1 MAEVVEQKTVEITLG
16 DGSKIV
22 GKDYEDAIK
31 NAVKR
36 IEDRTADLKTQQD
49 KVAKLELEVSGY
61 KQTEEEQKAERD
73 RLAAL
78 EQQKRDK
85 KEGGLDKVEYYR
97 LLNEDPI
104 AAQNYL
110 DSVRL
115 GVPDPSQVPGIFT
128 GMSRKINE
136 IDQERVAST
145 FWRNHPEFPQ
155 ELGAAKL
162 LDKRVGQLLQ
172 EGHPFSARTFN
183 MAYDELVGEEAIK
196 PMELEDKDKDKKDK
210 KKEED
215 DKANPQLTGGGGNAA
230 DDAEQRKFENMSM
243 NDLEKIGREKGWV
256 R

>member
-1 MAEVVEQKTVEITLG
+1 MAETMEQKSVEITLG

-22 GKDYEDAIK
+22 GKDYEEAIQ

-36 IEDRTADLKTQQD
+36 IEDRSKDLKEQQE
-49 KVAKLELEVSGY
+49 KSTKLQTELDGY
-61 KQTEEEQKAERD
+61 KQTEEERKAEAD
-73 RLAAL
+73 RQRAL
-78 EQQKRDK
+78 EAQKKDK

-115 GVPDPSQVPGIFT
+115 GVSDPSQVPGIFT

-155 ELGAAKL
+155 ELSAAKL

-183 MAYDELVGEEAIK
+183 MAYEELVGEEVIK
-196 PMELEDKDKDKKDK
+196 PMDLDTEK
-210 KKEED
+210 KKEEE
-215 DKANPQLTGGGGNAA
+215 KKRKEEEQPNPKLVGGSGGAE
-230 DDAEQRKFENMSM
+230 DAELRKFENMSM
-243 NDLEKIGREKGWV
+243 NDLEKLGREKGWV

>member
-1 MAEVVEQKTVEITLG
+1 MAETMEQKSVEITLG

-22 GKDYEDAIK
+22 GKDYEEAIQ

-36 IEDRTADLKTQQD
+36 IEDRSKDLKEQQE
-49 KVAKLELEVSGY
+49 KATKLQTELDGY
-61 KQTEEEQKAERD
+61 KQTEEEGRAEAD
-73 RLAAL
+73 RLKAL
-78 EQQKRDK
+78 EQQKKDK
-85 KEGGLDKVEYYR
+85 KDGGLDKVEYYR

-115 GVPDPSQVPGIFT
+115 GVADPSQVPAVFT
-128 GMSRKINE
+128 GMSRQINE
-136 IDQERVAST
+136 INQERVAST

-155 ELGAAKL
+155 EITAAKV

-172 EGHPFSARTFN
+172 EGHPFSVRTFN
-183 MAYDELVGEEAIK
+183 MAYDELVGEEIIK
-196 PMELEDKDKDKKDK
+196 PMDLDTDKKKEDAK

-215 DKANPQLTGGGGNAA
+215 KPNPSLSGGGGGGS
-230 DDAEQRKFENMSM
+230 DDAELRKFENMNM
-243 NDLEKIGREKGWV
+243 EQLEKIGREKGWV

>member
-1 MAEVVEQKTVEITLG
+1 MAETMEQKPVEITLG

-22 GKDYEDAIK
+22 GKDMEEAIQ

-36 IEDRTADLKTQQD
+36 IEDRTKDLKTQQET
-49 KVAKLELEVSGY
+49 VAKLTKDLDGY
-61 KQTEEEQKAERD
+61 KQTEEERKAEAD
-73 RLAAL
+73 RLKAL
-78 EQQKRDK
+78 EQQKKDK
-85 KEGGLDKVEYYR
+85 KEGGLDKTEYYR

-115 GVPDPSQVPGIFT
+115 GVSDPNQVPGIFT
-128 GMSRKINE
+128 GMSQKINM

-155 ELGAAKL
+155 EMSAAKA
-162 LDKRVGQLLQ
+162 LDKRVGQLIQ
-172 EGHPFSARTFN
+172 EGHPFSVRTFN
-183 MAYDELVGEEAIK
+183 MAYDELVGEESIK
-196 PMELEDKDKDKKDK
+196 PMEIEDDK
-210 KKEED
+210 KKED
-215 DKANPQLTGGGGNAA
+215 DKKRKEEDRPNPSLTGAGGGGS
-230 DDAEQRKFENMSM
+230 DDAELRKFENMSM

>member
-1 MAEVVEQKTVEITLG
+1 MAETMEQKPIEITLG

-22 GKDYEDAIK
+22 GANMEEAIQ

-36 IEDRTADLKTQQD
+36 IEDRTKDLKTQQE
-49 KVAKLELEVSGY
+49 KATKLQADVDAY
-61 KQTEEEQKAERD
+61 KATDEERKAESD
-73 RLAAL
+73 RQRAL
-78 EQQKRDK
+78 EQQKKDK
-85 KEGGLDKVEYYR
+85 KEGGLDKTEYYR

-115 GVPDPSQVPGIFT
+115 GVSDPSQVPGIFT

-155 ELGAAKL
+155 EMSAAKM
-162 LDKRVGQLLQ
+162 LDKRVGLLIQ
-172 EGHPFSARTFN
+172 EGHPFSVRTFN
-183 MAYDELVGEEAIK
+183 MAYDELVAEEGIK
-196 PMELEDKDKDKKDK
+196 PMELEDDK
-210 KKEED
+210 KKED
-215 DKANPQLTGGGGNAA
+215 DKKRKEDEKPNPSLSGASGGT
-230 DDAEQRKFENMSM
+230 DDAELRKFENMSM

>member
-1 MAEVVEQKTVEITLG
+1 MAETMEQKSVEITLG

-22 GKDYEDAIK
+22 GKDYEEAIQ

-36 IEDRTADLKTQQD
+36 IEDRSKDLKEQQE
-49 KVAKLELEVSGY
+49 KSTKLQTELDGY
-61 KQTEEEQKAERD
+61 KQTEEERKAEAD
-73 RLAAL
+73 RQRAL
-78 EQQKRDK
+78 EAQKKDK

-115 GVPDPSQVPGIFT
+115 GVSDPSQVPGIFT

-155 ELGAAKL
+155 ELSAAKL

-183 MAYDELVGEEAIK
+183 MAYEELVGEEVIK
-196 PMELEDKDKDKKDK
+196 PMDLDTEK
-210 KKEED
+210 KKEEE
-215 DKANPQLTGGGGNAA
+215 KKRKEEEQPNPKLVGGGGGAE
-230 DDAEQRKFENMSM
+230 DAELRKFENMSM
-243 NDLEKIGREKGWV
+243 NDLEKLGREKGWV